1 MCKIIKELPFVFT
14 YKNTKIAMVELA
26 CRAGEMTKYY
36 FHVTDGRSTYKDS
49 NGSTHPSLADAHIEA
64 CRIAAELARDGAEYT
79 GYAICVVGPEGNELA
94 RVPVSLIPK

>member
-1 MCKIIKELPFVFT
+1 MYNIVKELPFIFT

-49 NGSTHPSLADAHIEA
+49 NGSTHPSLAGAHIEA
-64 CRIAAELARDGAEYT
+64 CRIAAELLATVRNIP
-79 GYAICVVGPEGNELA
+79 AIRFAWSTKEGNELA